1 MEASYEFIEGWMD
14 KDDVVETVKSSLNIV
29 IRFLETDFK
38 LKDYNETNFTIGNW
52 YKQELSSFGIFLVTK
67 TSPHF

>member
-1 MEASYEFIEGWMD
+1 MD

-38 LKDYNETNFTIGNW
+38 LKDYNETNFTIGN
-52 YKQELSSFGIFLVTK
+52 
-67 TSPHF
+67 